1 MCGYR
6 SIFLSV
12 LVSVLPL
19 NMLNVCRCPSPHT
32 ATECQDPLNACYL
45 ELVSLFR
52 TSHLPQVLGF
62 KFQAFKDDAT
72 PKSLYTVTAALLAS
86 GRLVLEDIAAH
97 LSPTVEA
104 VQASFAAVTAA
115 VMGEVTGFG
124 VIGFTATGGVMSCAR
139 VGVEQ
144 RCMPFP
150 CRAPAS
156 QTCVVVRA
164 ASPVQTGGICR
175 CCCCLHSCNVIPIAT
190 ANTT

>member
-124 VIGFTATGGVMSCAR
+124 VIGFTATGGVLSCAR
-139 VGVEQ
+139 IWVLSSDACRFRVYQ
-144 RCMPFP
+144 PHCNPCVFP
-150 CRAPAS
+150 
-156 QTCVVVRA
+156 RA

-175 CCCCLHSCNVIPIAT
+175 CCLHSCNVIPIAT
-190 ANTT
+190 ASTA